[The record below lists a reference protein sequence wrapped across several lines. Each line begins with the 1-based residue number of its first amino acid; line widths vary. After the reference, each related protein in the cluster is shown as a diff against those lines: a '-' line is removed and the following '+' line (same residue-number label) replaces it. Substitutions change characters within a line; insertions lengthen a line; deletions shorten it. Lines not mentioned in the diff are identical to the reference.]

1 VRWLLVEAAWR
12 LLRTKSVEAA
22 ALRAW
27 AHRVAGRRGK
37 KIAVV
42 ALARRLAGVLY
53 AMWRDGMPYDASRIR
68 VARLATAPAIGPVT
82 ASTVVATVDDIT
94 RFRCRHLCSRV
105 PHGKLRA
112 YVASRIRQPVGQAV
126 GARPGTRP

>member
-1 VRWLLVEAAWR
+1 MRWLLVEAAWR

-42 ALARRLAGVLY
+42 ALARPREREQKAEQHLEQCAGP
-53 AMWRDGMPYDASRIR
+53 GQQ
-68 VARLATAPAIGPVT
+68 
-82 ASTVVATVDDIT
+82 STTPSS
-94 RFRCRHLCSRV
+94 H
-105 PHGKLRA
+105 RA
-112 YVASRIRQPVGQAV
+112 
-126 GARPGTRP
+126 